1 MIHRT
6 IVALV
11 GFVLS
16 TAASATATERPMLR
30 ADVTV
35 TSNIVRIGDL
45 IENAGIVAN
54 VPVFRAPALGQT
66 GTIAASQVLEAVRP
80 HALVGID
87 PGAISEITVTRASRA
102 ISPSEIETLVAAA
115 LAKSYTLGNA
125 SDIAVNFARPLR
137 TLHLEPTQTGA
148 PQIEQLRFDSRSGR
162 FDGTLTIAGAPG
174 TQARL
179 IGTAVVTAE
188 TVELLRPIARGEVI
202 KMSDL
207 TLRRT
212 PRAQI
217 TPETIVHSDQAI
229 GMAARNPINV
239 GRPLHMSELMKPELV
254 QRNESVTIVYQS
266 PGLML
271 AVRGKAGDGGAEGDM
286 IDVVNLQSNRTVR
299 ATIVGRGQVAVAPI
313 TARIFAAADTSNLS
327 QQNAGANR
335 K

>member
-1 MIHRT
+1 MTRKAI
-6 IVALV
+6 IALF
-11 GFVLS
+11 GLVLS
-16 TAASATATERPMLR
+16 TAVSATERPLLR
-30 ADVTV
+30 AEVTV

-45 IENAGIVAN
+45 IENTGIVAN
-54 VPVFRAPALGQT
+54 IPVFRSPALGQT

-102 ISPSEIETLVAAA
+102 ILPSEIETLVAAA

-137 TLHLEPTQTGA
+137 TLHLEPTQTGT
-148 PQIEQLRFDSRSGR
+148 PQIEQLRYDSRSGR
-162 FDGTLTIAGAPG
+162 FDGTLTIANAPG
-174 TQARL
+174 AQARL

-202 KMSDL
+202 KLSDL
-207 TLRRT
+207 TMRRT

-217 TPETIVHSDQAI
+217 TPETIVDPDQAI
-229 GMAARNPINV
+229 GMAARSAINV

-254 QRNESVTIVYQS
+254 QRSESVTILYQT

-299 ATIVGRGQVAVAPI
+299 ATIIGRGQVAVAPI
-313 TARIFAAADTSNLS
+313 TARIVATAAISSNFS
-327 QQNAGANR
+327 QPNAGAKR
-335 K
+335 E